1 MRPDAFLSPRSSIGS
16 KDEPAAFCGKS
27 SPLSGRDGQHFGAAA
42 TSRPRLAPSRRT
54 RSEAIAKRRRA
65 VECCGPIST
74 ATRSQAV
81 ALNGML
87 GAFCELYNAGL
98 QQRLEAYQRQ
108 RKSLRYLDQAN
119 ELKAVRLADDRL
131 AGYSYSP
138 EQQILRRLD
147 KAFAAFFCRLKTKGK
162 AGFPRFRA
170 KSRFDSAEFRVGDGL
185 TIRNNGRLGIVGV
198 PAEIK
203 VKWHRPLPTD
213 AKLGAAVISRS
224 CGKWFVC
231 FQIELPDA
239 DAVVQAFAPVGIDMG
254 LTSLVALSTGEMV
267 ATPQY
272 VSKAAK
278 RLRRLQPAVARRRRH
293 SERQRK
299 ARL

>member
-1 MRPDAFLSPRSSIGS
+1 MLRSY
-16 KDEPAAFCGKS
+16 K
-27 SPLSGRDGQHFGAAA
+27 H
-42 TSRPRLAPSRRT
+42 RLYPS
-54 RSEAIAKRRRA
+54 
-65 VECCGPIST
+65 
-74 ATRSQAV
+74 RSQAE

-98 QQRLEAYQRQ
+98 QQRLEAYHRQ
-108 RKSLRYLDQAN
+108 RKSLRYADQAN
-119 ELKAVRLADDRL
+119 ELKAVRLADERL
-131 AGYSYSP
+131 AGYSYSD

-147 KAFAAFFCRLKTKGK
+147 KAFAAFFRRLKTKAK

-170 KSRFDSAEFRVGDGL
+170 KSWFDSAEFRVADGL
-185 TIRNNGRLGIVGV
+185 TVRNSKRIGIVGI

-203 VKWHRPLPTD
+203 VKWHRPLPAD

-224 CGKWFVC
+224 CAKWFVC

-239 DAVVQAFAPVGIDMG
+239 EPVDRTSAPVGIDMG
-254 LTSLVALSTGEMV
+254 LTSIVALSTGEMV

-272 VSKAAK
+272 VSKGAK
-278 RLRRLQPAVARRRRH
+278 RLRRLQRAVARRRRH

-299 ARL
+299 AKRAVARLDSRVANQRRDFSHKLSRRLVDRFSDIAMEDLNIVDLASSPRAKPTIFRSFNAIVEK